1 MYGIRGA
8 PDASLVFG
16 YNICYIF
23 SMDQQVTQRQK
34 EIVRVTL
41 IGSVINAIL
50 IVIKFAAGIVANSA
64 AMMADGVHSLS
75 DFLTD
80 FVVIVMLKISSK
92 PSDEGH
98 DFGHGKYETLATT
111 IIGLLL
117 ILVGGGIL
125 WSGAE
130 KIYDFLVNGVE
141 LETPGWLAFGAA
153 VVSIV
158 LKEGVFQYTIYKS
171 KNLNSEALVANA
183 WHHRSDALSSVGT
196 AIGIG
201 AACFLGNSWAILDPL
216 AAVVV
221 SFFIFKV
228 AIQLIKNSVD
238 QLLESSLPKETEDN
252 IAKLVYSFE
261 GVKDLHNLRTRQI
274 GVHYAIN
281 MHVRMDG
288 SQTLDEA
295 HEKSTQIEERL
306 KEEFGAQ
313 TIITIHVEP
322 WK

>member
-1 MYGIRGA
+1 MAENEIEY
-8 PDASLVFG
+8 
-16 YNICYIF
+16 
-23 SMDQQVTQRQK
+23 RQS

-41 IGSVINAIL
+41 IGTVINAIL
-50 IVIKFAAGIVANSA
+50 IVLKFAAGILGNSA
-64 AMMADGVHSLS
+64 AMIADGVHSLS

-92 PSDEGH
+92 PSDKDH
-98 DFGHGKYETLATT
+98 AFGHGKYETLATT

-125 WSGAE
+125 WSGLV
-130 KIYDFLVNGVE
+130 KIYGFLINGENLVS
-141 LETPGWLAFGAA
+141 PGWFAFGAA
-153 VVSIV
+153 IASI
-158 LKEGVFQYTIYKS
+158 LMKEGIYQYTIKKS

-201 AACFLGNSWAILDPL
+201 AACILGSQWAILDSL
-216 AAVVV
+216 AAVIV

-228 AIQLIKNSVD
+228 AIQLIRSSVN
-238 QLLESSLPKETEDN
+238 QLLESSLPIEVEKEIEEIVNSYPGVTEM
-252 IAKLVYSFE
+252 
-261 GVKDLHNLRTRQI
+261 HNLRTRQV
-274 GVHYAIN
+274 GVNYAIT

-288 SQTLDEA
+288 NISLYES
-295 HEKSTQIEERL
+295 HERVDQIEKAL
-306 KEEFGAQ
+306 KERFGHQ
-313 TIITIHVEP
+313 TIISIHVEP

>member
-1 MYGIRGA
+1 MRECAIE
-8 PDASLVFG
+8 D
-16 YNICYIF
+16 
-23 SMDQQVTQRQK
+23 RQK
-34 EIVRVTL
+34 EIVKVTL
-41 IGSVINAIL
+41 IGSVINALL
-50 IVIKFAAGIVANSA
+50 IVLKFAAGIVGRSSA
-64 AMMADGVHSLS
+64 MIADGVHSLS

-80 FVVIVMLKISSK
+80 FVVIIMLRISSK

-98 DFGHGKYETLATT
+98 DYGHGKFETLATT

-125 WSGAE
+125 WSGVV
-130 KIYDFLVNGVE
+130 KIYDYYANDIE
-141 LETPGWLAFGAA
+141 IAAPGWLAFWAA
-153 VVSIV
+153 IASIL
-158 LKEGVFQYTIYKS
+158 LKEGIYQYTIYKS

-201 AACFLGNSWAILDPL
+201 ASCFLGDKWSILDPL

-228 AIQLIKNSVD
+228 SIQLIRNSVN
-238 QLLESSLPKETEDN
+238 QLLESSLPKEVEDS
-252 IAKLVYSFE
+252 IEKLVHSFE
-261 GVKDLHNLRTRQI
+261 GVEDMHNLRTRQI

-281 MHVRMDG
+281 MHVRMNGDM
-288 SQTLDEA
+288 TLHEA
-295 HEKSTQIEERL
+295 HEKATLIEQRL
-306 KEEFGAQ
+306 REEYGAQ

-322 WK
+322 LK

>member
-1 MYGIRGA
+1 MQ
-8 PDASLVFG
+8 
-16 YNICYIF
+16 NIMNLQKEIIKIDDE
-23 SMDQQVTQRQK
+23 MVENQIEHRQK

-41 IGSVINAIL
+41 IGTVINAIL
-50 IVIKFAAGIVANSA
+50 IVLKFTAGVLGSSA
-64 AMMADGVHSLS
+64 AMVADGVHSLS

-92 PSDEGH
+92 PCDEDH

-125 WSGAE
+125 WSGAT
-130 KIYDFLVNGVE
+130 KIYGFLINGDE
-141 LETPGWLAFGAA
+141 LVSPGWLAFGAA
-153 VVSIV
+153 IASI
-158 LKEGVFQYTIYKS
+158 LMKEGIYQYTMAKS

-183 WHHRSDALSSVGT
+183 WHHRSDALSSIGT

-201 AACFLGNSWAILDPL
+201 AACILGNKWAILDPL
-216 AAVVV
+216 AAVIV

-228 AIQLIKNSVD
+228 AIQLIRSSVN
-238 QLLESSLPKETEDN
+238 QLLESSLPIEVEKEIEQIVNSYPGVTEM
-252 IAKLVYSFE
+252 
-261 GVKDLHNLRTRQI
+261 HNLRTRQV
-274 GVHYAIN
+274 GVNYAIT

-288 SQTLDEA
+288 NISLYEC
-295 HEKSTQIEERL
+295 HEKVDQIENDL
-306 KEEFGAQ
+306 KERFGHQ
-313 TIITIHVEP
+313 TIISVHVEP

>member
-1 MYGIRGA
+1 MGE
-8 PDASLVFG
+8 
-16 YNICYIF
+16 
-23 SMDQQVTQRQK
+23 DQITARQK
-34 EIVRVTL
+34 EIVKVTL
-41 IGSVINAIL
+41 IGTVINAIL
-50 IVIKFAAGIVANSA
+50 IVLKFAAGVIGNSA
-64 AMMADGVHSLS
+64 AMVADGVHSLS

-92 PSDEGH
+92 PCDEDH

-125 WSGAE
+125 WSGAV
-130 KIYDFLVNGVE
+130 KIYGFLVNE
-141 LETPGWLAFGAA
+141 EQLESPGWLAFGAA
-153 VVSIV
+153 LASI
-158 LKEGVFQYTIYKS
+158 LMKEGIFQYTIAKS

-183 WHHRSDALSSVGT
+183 WHHRSDALSSIGT

-201 AACFLGNSWAILDPL
+201 AACLLGNNWAILDPL

-228 AIQLIKNSVD
+228 AVQLIQSSVN
-238 QLLESSLPKETEDN
+238 QLLESSLPKDIEDQIEKIVNSYSGVTEM
-252 IAKLVYSFE
+252 
-261 GVKDLHNLRTRQI
+261 HNLRTRQV
-274 GVHYAIN
+274 GCNYAIS

-288 SQTLDEA
+288 NITLYDS
-295 HEKSTQIEERL
+295 HEKVDKIEAEL
-306 KEEFGAQ
+306 KEKFGQQ
-313 TIITIHVEP
+313 TIISIHVEP

>member
-1 MYGIRGA
+1 MGE
-8 PDASLVFG
+8 
-16 YNICYIF
+16 
-23 SMDQQVTQRQK
+23 DQITARQK
-34 EIVRVTL
+34 EIVKVTL
-41 IGSVINAIL
+41 IGTVINAIL
-50 IVIKFAAGIVANSA
+50 IVLKFAAGVIGNSA
-64 AMMADGVHSLS
+64 AMVADGVHSLS

-92 PSDEGH
+92 PCDEDH

-125 WSGAE
+125 WSGAV
-130 KIYDFLVNGVE
+130 KIYGFLVNE
-141 LETPGWLAFGAA
+141 EQLESPGWLAFGAA
-153 VVSIV
+153 LTSI
-158 LKEGVFQYTIYKS
+158 LMKEGIFQYTIAKS

-183 WHHRSDALSSVGT
+183 WHHRSDALSSIGT

-201 AACFLGNSWAILDPL
+201 AACLLGNNWAILDPL

-228 AIQLIKNSVD
+228 AVQLIQSSVN
-238 QLLESSLPKETEDN
+238 QLLESSLPKDIEDQIEEIVNSYSGVTEM
-252 IAKLVYSFE
+252 
-261 GVKDLHNLRTRQI
+261 HNLRTRQV
-274 GVHYAIN
+274 GCNYAIS

-288 SQTLDEA
+288 NITLYDS
-295 HEKSTQIEERL
+295 HEKVDKIEAEL
-306 KEEFGAQ
+306 KEKFGQQ
-313 TIITIHVEP
+313 TIISIHVEP

>member
-1 MYGIRGA
+1 MVESQIE
-8 PDASLVFG
+8 
-16 YNICYIF
+16 I
-23 SMDQQVTQRQK
+23 RQK
-34 EIVRVTL
+34 EIVKVTL
-41 IGSVINAIL
+41 IGTVINAIL
-50 IVIKFAAGIVANSA
+50 IVLKFEAGVLGSSSA
-64 AMMADGVHSLS
+64 MIADGVHSLS

-92 PSDEGH
+92 PCDEDH

-125 WSGAE
+125 FSGVT
-130 KIYDFLVNGVE
+130 KIYGFLLDGE
-141 LETPGWLAFGAA
+141 KLQSPGWLAFGAA
-153 VVSIV
+153 LTSI
-158 LKEGVFQYTIYKS
+158 LMKEGIFQYTMMKS

-183 WHHRSDALSSVGT
+183 WHHRSDALSSIGT

-201 AACFLGNSWAILDPL
+201 AACMLGENWTILDPL

-228 AIQLIKNSVD
+228 AIQLIKSSVC
-238 QLLESSLPKETEDN
+238 QLLESSLPKEIEDQIEEIVNSYSGVTEM
-252 IAKLVYSFE
+252 
-261 GVKDLHNLRTRQI
+261 HNLRTRQV
-274 GVHYAIN
+274 GCNYAIS

-288 SQTLDEA
+288 NISLYES
-295 HEKSTQIEERL
+295 HEKVDEIETAL
-306 KEEFGAQ
+306 KDKFGHQ
-313 TIITIHVEP
+313 TIINIHVEP

>member
-1 MYGIRGA
+1 MGE
-8 PDASLVFG
+8 
-16 YNICYIF
+16 
-23 SMDQQVTQRQK
+23 DQITARQK
-34 EIVRVTL
+34 EIVKVTL
-41 IGSVINAIL
+41 IGTVINAIL
-50 IVIKFAAGIVANSA
+50 IVLKFAAGVIGNSA
-64 AMMADGVHSLS
+64 AMVADGVHSLS

-92 PSDEGH
+92 PCDEDH

-125 WSGAE
+125 WSGAV
-130 KIYDFLVNGVE
+130 KIYGFLVNE
-141 LETPGWLAFGAA
+141 EQLESPGWLAFGAA
-153 VVSIV
+153 LASI
-158 LKEGVFQYTIYKS
+158 LMKEGIFQYTIAKS

-183 WHHRSDALSSVGT
+183 WHHRSDALSSIGT

-201 AACFLGNSWAILDPL
+201 AACLLGNNWAILDPL

-228 AIQLIKNSVD
+228 AVQLIQSSVN
-238 QLLESSLPKETEDN
+238 QLLESSLPKDIEDQIEEIVNSYSGVTEM
-252 IAKLVYSFE
+252 
-261 GVKDLHNLRTRQI
+261 HNLRTRQV
-274 GVHYAIN
+274 GCNYAIS

-288 SQTLDEA
+288 NITLYDS
-295 HEKSTQIEERL
+295 HEKVDKIEAEL
-306 KEEFGAQ
+306 KEKFGQQ
-313 TIITIHVEP
+313 TIISIHVEP